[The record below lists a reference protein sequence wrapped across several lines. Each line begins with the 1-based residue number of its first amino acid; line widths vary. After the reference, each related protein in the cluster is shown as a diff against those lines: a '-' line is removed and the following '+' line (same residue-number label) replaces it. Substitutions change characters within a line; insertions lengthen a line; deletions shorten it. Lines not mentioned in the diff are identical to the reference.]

1 MKNRQVLNL
10 RQIAQISIRGGVG
23 RDSFAIQAQE
33 TKKENEVKEGAKRQL
48 VLTISS
54 NTMLHADSKEK
65 AASCSFKF
73 SNEF

>member
-23 RDSFAIQAQE
+23 RDSFAIQVQE

-48 VLTISS
+48 VLTTPS

-73 SNEF
+73 SNKF